1 MSTASM
7 RRRGSKGRILL
18 DGEQQKSTGQY
29 EYRYYDGYG
38 VRRSIYSWRLTA
50 ADPVPKGK
58 RNCKPLREMEQE
70 IAQDRHDSIESFI
83 AKSAT
88 LNDRFEVYI
97 KGKIHL
103 KPSTKQNYIYMY
115 DKYVRGTVGKR
126 IMGELNYSV
135 MQEFYN
141 DLITKKGFK
150 PNSMEVMHTVLNPIF
165 EDAVVD
171 NIIRTNPCPRA
182 MKKIRTSGHWEP
194 KRISTKS
201 AMTSSQQKAFVD
213 YLRNHKDYAR
223 WVNIITVLLGTG
235 LRIGECTGLTWGD
248 CDFIQNTIS
257 VNHTLIYRK
266 WEDGTCG
273 YRVMH
278 SPKTKKGVRTIP
290 MFAEVREALL
300 AEREHQKQV
309 GTANTI
315 IDGVGNWV
323 FTNRYGTVLSP
334 KSVNSAIERIIR
346 DYNRE
351 EKASAEKECRTPEL
365 IPHMTNHQLR
375 HSFCTR
381 LMEESSKPNSNI
393 PLKVIQ
399 DIMGHAD
406 FSTTMDIYTDVS
418 ERFKQDT
425 MQNIQGC
432 IYLG

>member
-1 MSTASM
+1 MSGAI
-7 RRRGSKGRILL
+7 RRRDSKGRILF

-38 VRRSIYSWRLTA
+38 VRRSIYSWRLTN

-58 RNCKPLREMEQE
+58 RACKPLREMEQE
-70 IAQDRHDSIESFI
+70 IIQDKHDSIESFI

-115 DKYVRGTVGKR
+115 DKYARDTIGKK
-126 IMGELNYSV
+126 IMGDLNYSV
-135 MQEFYN
+135 MQRFYN
-141 DLITKKGFK
+141 ELITVHGFK

-165 EDAVVD
+165 ADAVAD

-182 MKKIRTSGHWEP
+182 MKKIRDGGHWER
-194 KRISTKS
+194 KRVSTKD
-201 AMTSSQQKAFVD
+201 ALTAEQQKAFID
-213 YLRNHKDYAR
+213 FIRSHEEYAR
-223 WVNIITVLLGTG
+223 WVNVITVLLGSG
-235 LRIGECTGLTWGD
+235 LRIGECIGLTWQN
-248 CDFIQNTIS
+248 CCFNLNTITI
-257 VNHTLIYRK
+257 NHTLIYRK

-278 SPKTKKGVRTIP
+278 SPKTKKGIRTIP

-300 AEREHQKQV
+300 AEREYQKKA
-309 GTANTI
+309 GTASTI
-315 IDGVGNWV
+315 VDGMGNWV

-351 EKASAEKECRTPEL
+351 EEALATEQGRTPQL
-365 IPHMTNHQLR
+365 LPHITCHQLR

-381 LMEESSKPNSNI
+381 LMEESCKPQSNI
-393 PLKVIQ
+393 PLKLIQ

-418 ERFKQDT
+418 EKFKQDT
-425 MQNIQGC
+425 MQAIQGS

>member
-1 MSTASM
+1 MSGAI
-7 RRRGSKGRILL
+7 RRRDSKGRILF

-38 VRRSIYSWRLTA
+38 VRRSIYSWRLTN

-58 RNCKPLREMEQE
+58 RACKPLREMEQE
-70 IAQDRHDSIESFI
+70 IIQDKHDSIESFI

-115 DKYVRGTVGKR
+115 DKYARDTIGKQ

-135 MQEFYN
+135 MQRFYN
-141 DLITKKGFK
+141 ELITVHGFK

-165 EDAVVD
+165 ADAVAD

-182 MKKIRTSGHWEP
+182 MKKIRDGGHWER
-194 KRISTKS
+194 KRVSTKD
-201 AMTSSQQKAFVD
+201 ALTAEQQKAFID
-213 YLRNHKDYAR
+213 FIRSHEEYAR
-223 WVNIITVLLGTG
+223 WVNVITLLLGTG
-235 LRIGECTGLTWGD
+235 LRIGECTGLIWQD
-248 CDFIQNTIS
+248 CDFNRNTIS
-257 VNHTLIYRK
+257 IHRTLIYRQ
-266 WEDGTCG
+266 WEDGTCR
-273 YRVMH
+273 YRVMPV
-278 SPKTKKGVRTIP
+278 PKSKKGIRRIP

-300 AEREHQKQV
+300 AEQKHQEEV

-315 IDGVGNWV
+315 VDGVGNWV

-351 EKASAEKECRTPEL
+351 EEALAKEAGRTPQL
-365 IPHMTNHQLR
+365 LPHITNHQLR

-381 LMEESSKPNSNI
+381 LMEESCKPGSNI
-393 PLKVIQ
+393 PLKLIQ

-418 ERFKQDT
+418 EKFKQDT
-425 MQNIQGC
+425 MQAIQGS

>member
-1 MSTASM
+1 MSGAIK
-7 RRRGSKGRILL
+7 RRDSKGRILF

-29 EYRYYDGYG
+29 EYRYKDGYG
-38 VRRSIYSWRLTA
+38 VRRSIYSWRLTN

-58 RNCKPLREMEQE
+58 RACKPLREMEQE
-70 IAQDRHDSIESFI
+70 IIQDKHDSIESFI

-115 DKYVRGTVGKR
+115 DKYARDTIGKQ

-135 MQEFYN
+135 MQRFYN
-141 DLITKKGFK
+141 ELITVHGFK

-165 EDAVVD
+165 SDAVAD

-182 MKKIRTSGHWEP
+182 MKKIRDGGHWER
-194 KRISTKS
+194 KRVSTKD
-201 AMTSSQQKAFVD
+201 ALTAEQQKAFID
-213 YLRNHKDYAR
+213 FIRSHEEYAR
-223 WVNIITVLLGTG
+223 WVNVITLLLGTG
-235 LRIGECTGLTWGD
+235 LRIGECTGLIWQD
-248 CDFIQNTIS
+248 CDFNRNTIS
-257 VNHTLIYRK
+257 IHRTLIYRQ
-266 WEDGTCG
+266 WEDGTCR
-273 YRVMH
+273 YRVMPV
-278 SPKTKKGVRTIP
+278 PKSKKGIRRIP

-300 AEREHQKQV
+300 AEKKRQEQV

-334 KSVNSAIERIIR
+334 SSTNSAIARIVR
-346 DYNRE
+346 DYNRV
-351 EKASAEKECRTPEL
+351 EKALAIEENRDPEL
-365 IPHMTNHQLR
+365 IPHITNHQLR

-381 LMEESSKPNSNI
+381 LMEESCKPNNNI
-393 PLKVIQ
+393 PLKLIQ
-399 DIMGHAD
+399 DLMGHAD

-418 ERFKQDT
+418 EKFKQDT
-425 MQNIQGC
+425 MQAIQGS